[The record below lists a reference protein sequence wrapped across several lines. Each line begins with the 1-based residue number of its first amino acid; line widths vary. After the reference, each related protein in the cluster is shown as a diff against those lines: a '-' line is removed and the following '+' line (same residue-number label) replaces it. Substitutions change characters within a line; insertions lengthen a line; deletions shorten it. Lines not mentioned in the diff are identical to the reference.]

1 MKKTLIVMLILLAP
15 LAASLSVALSEK
27 QATVSVPTTVHYGQT
42 LWGICERVADEY
54 NDTRDLREIVYETA
68 AHNGIKGGM
77 LYAGQKIEVRVMKR
91 QADKLR
97 EFSEKFFLK
106 GRCEQ

>member
-1 MKKTLIVMLILLAP
+1 MKKTIILALILLAP
-15 LAASLSVALSEK
+15 LAASLSVALHEK

-54 NDTRDLREIVYETA
+54 NDTRDIREIVYETA

-77 LYAGQKIEVRVMKR
+77 VYAGQKIEVQIRR
-91 QADKLR
+91 
-97 EFSEKFFLK
+97 SEK
-106 GRCEQ
+106 